1 MEWSIADSSP
11 RYSVKLSDTDG
22 TLTLTDLQ
30 SDGNEQPIPNISIRR
45 DEQVG
50 RLLVEVDGSARFA
63 HAARVGDSWWIHMNG
78 RIHVLHGHQPGS
90 ASADADEGGLS
101 ALMPGTILEVL
112 VKEGQR
118 VREGQTLLVM
128 EAMKMEHR
136 ILAPKAGEVLSVNF
150 AAGDRVDMGATL
162 VELGD

>member
-1 MEWSIADSSP
+1 MEWSIADSGP

-45 DEQVG
+45 DEQAG

-63 HAARVGDSWWIHMNG
+63 HVARVGDSWWIHMNG

-136 ILAPKAGEVLSVNF
+136 ILAPKAGEVLAVNF
-150 AAGDRVDMGATL
+150 VAGDRVDMGATL

>member
-45 DEQVG
+45 DEQAG

-63 HAARVGDSWWIHMNG
+63 HARGVGDSWWIHMNG

-90 ASADADEGGLS
+90 ASADVDEGSLS

-136 ILAPKAGEVLSVNF
+136 ILAPKAGEVLAVNF

>member
-30 SDGNEQPIPNISIRR
+30 SDGNEKPIPNISIRR
-45 DEQVG
+45 DEQAG

-78 RIHVLHGHQPGS
+78 RRVFYSFRGKTVITETLKMHLKELIPKH
-90 ASADADEGGLS
+90 
-101 ALMPGTILEVL
+101 L
-112 VKEGQR
+112 VF
-118 VREGQTLLVM
+118 VR
-128 EAMKMEHR
+128 
-136 ILAPKAGEVLSVNF
+136 F
-150 AAGDRVDMGATL
+150 
-162 VELGD
+162 VES

>member
-11 RYSVKLSDTDG
+11 RYSVKLRDTDG

-45 DEQVG
+45 DEQAG

-90 ASADADEGGLS
+90 ASVDAEEGGLS

-136 ILAPKAGEVLSVNF
+136 ILAPKAGEVLAVNF

>member
-11 RYSVKLSDTDG
+11 RYSVKLRDTDG

-90 ASADADEGGLS
+90 VSADADEGGLS

-136 ILAPKAGEVLSVNF
+136 ILAPKAGEVLAVNF